1 MPACSVAA
9 PSRGELVDD
18 VVATVD
24 VKRLA
29 SDEAL
34 RIVREE
40 RGGDADIVDP
50 DQAAGR
56 SLRFRLVEQLEARSL
71 VATPSSKPWARRRE
85 GRNLFFDWSNCR
97 ELPIRV

>member
-18 VVATVD
+18 VVAIVD

-29 SDEAL
+29 SDEAR

-50 DQAAGR
+50 DQAAGQ
-56 SLRFRLVEQLEARSL
+56 SFRNMALHHQHSSAVDL
-71 VATPSSKPWARRRE
+71 PSFE
-85 GRNLFFDWSNCR
+85 
-97 ELPIRV
+97 V